1 MKLFKQRK
9 SSTVCAGFSL
19 AEVSVGMGVVG
30 IVFISLYSGLTSGV
44 ASVGMARENS
54 RATQIMVEKLDSIR
68 LYPWDKIEKLGYS
81 DLPFTAWFVP
91 SGTPTN
97 GSSGCIYSGT
107 VKVSPAPV
115 SDAYKDNMRQVT
127 VSLTWQT
134 GMVKRQRSMTTMVAK
149 NGMQNYVY

>member
-1 MKLFKQRK
+1 M
-9 SSTVCAGFSL
+9 

-44 ASVGMARENS
+44 ATVGMARENS

-81 DLPFTAWFVP
+81 EMPFTASFVP
-91 SGTPTN
+91 SSTASN
-97 GSSGCIYSGT
+97 GSSGCTYSGT

-115 SDAYKDNMRQVT
+115 PDVYKDNMRQVT
-127 VSLTWQT
+127 VSLSWQT
-134 GMVKRQRSMTTMVAK
+134 GSLKRQRSMTTMVAK
-149 NGMQNYVY
+149 DGMQNYVY